1 MMIKA
6 LVFDFDGIILD
17 TETPTYRA
25 TQSIYQEY
33 GVECPIDVY
42 ANTAGTQDENFDFVD
57 YLSEQ
62 VGHTVDRDKLVR
74 EQHKRML
81 ALIEKEEVLPGVVS
95 ILEAAKQSGLKI
107 ALATSSGNHWA
118 QGHLERLG
126 IRHYF
131 QVIFQ
136 ADDVEKTKPDPALYS
151 KAVEALGVQPE
162 EAIAFEDS
170 YHGLIAA
177 KAAGLYCV
185 VIPNEVTQG
194 LNFSKADLKLKSLA
208 DVTLLELT
216 EVFSGE

>member
-1 MMIKA
+1 MIKA

-25 TQSIYQEY
+25 TQSVYQEY
-33 GVECPIDVY
+33 GVECPIEVY

-62 VGHTVDRDKLVR
+62 IGHKVDRDKLLR
-74 EQHKRML
+74 EQHKRMM
-81 ALIEKEEVLPGVVS
+81 ALIEKEKVLPGVAS

-107 ALATSSGNHWA
+107 AVATSSDNYWA
-118 QGHLERLG
+118 HGHLERLG

-136 ADDVEKTKPDPALYS
+136 ADDVERTKPDPALYL
-151 KAVEALGVQPE
+151 KAVEALGVKPD

-177 KAAGLYCV
+177 KTAGLYCV
-185 VIPNEVTQG
+185 VIPNEVTKN
-194 LNFSKADLKLKSLA
+194 LEFSKADLQLKSLA
-208 DVTLLELT
+208 DVTLVELT
-216 EVFSGE
+216 ETFSGK